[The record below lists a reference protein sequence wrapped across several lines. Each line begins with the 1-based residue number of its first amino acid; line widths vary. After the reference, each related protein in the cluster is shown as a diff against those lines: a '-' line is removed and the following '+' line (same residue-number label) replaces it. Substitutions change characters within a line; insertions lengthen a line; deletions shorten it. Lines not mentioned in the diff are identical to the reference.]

1 MKIELHK
8 ITVHEL
14 VNGYVNSEDEGVV
27 AYGGRLDVRP
37 KYQREFIYKAEQQTA
52 VIDTAIRGYPLNTMY
67 WAVRE
72 DGTFEIIDGQQRT
85 LSLCEYVAGKFAY
98 LFRYFGNLEKDEQ
111 ERLLGYELTVY
122 FCEGTDSEKL
132 EWFKTINI
140 AGEELTE
147 QELLNAVYAG
157 PWTSDLKKYFSRPS
171 GPAYGLGGRYMRG
184 EPIRQDYLATVLK
197 WKSGGDVKS
206 YMAVRQHAV
215 AATEEWLYF
224 KAVIGW
230 VETLFT
236 KYRKEM
242 KGLPWG
248 EFYNEF
254 SEKSYSPAALEKEV
268 AALMADREVQK
279 KSGIYEYVLSG
290 RTRPEKLNLRQLEDE
305 EKREA
310 YERQTAIAKKRGI
323 SNCPR
328 CANGIGG
335 MDATRIWA
343 YEEMEADHI
352 TPWSKGGRTVP
363 ENCQML
369 CADCNRRKGGE

>member
-8 ITVHEL
+8 ITVREL
-14 VNGYVNSEDEGVV
+14 VEGYVDDAESGVKGF
-27 AYGGRLDVRP
+27 GGKLDIRP
-37 KYQREFIYKAEQQTA
+37 AYQREFVYGEKERNA
-52 VIDTAIRGYPLNTMY
+52 VI
-67 WAVRE
+67 
-72 DGTFEIIDGQQRT
+72 
-85 LSLCEYVAGKFAY
+85 S
-98 LFRYFGNLEKDEQ
+98 
-111 ERLLGYELTVY
+111 TV
-122 FCEGTDSEKL
+122 
-132 EWFKTINI
+132 
-140 AGEELTE
+140 
-147 QELLNAVYAG
+147 
-157 PWTSDLKKYFSRPS
+157 
-171 GPAYGLGGRYMRG
+171 
-184 EPIRQDYLATVLK
+184 
-197 WKSGGDVKS
+197 
-206 YMAVRQHAV
+206 
-215 AATEEWLYF
+215 
-224 KAVIGW
+224 
-230 VETLFT
+230 
-236 KYRKEM
+236 M

-290 RTRPEKLNLRQLEDE
+290 RTRPEKLNLRQFEDE

-352 TPWSKGGRTVP
+352 KPWSKGGRTVA

-369 CADCNRRKGGE
+369 CADCNRRKGGK

>member
-8 ITVHEL
+8 ITVREL
-14 VNGYVNSEDEGVV
+14 VDGYVNSEDEGVV

-37 KYQREFIYKAEQQTA
+37 KYQREFIYKPEQQTA
-52 VIDTAIRGYPLNTMY
+52 VIDTAMRGYPLNTMY

-111 ERLLGYELTVY
+111 EKLLGYELTVY

-197 WKSGGDVKS
+197 WKSGGDVKN

-215 AATEEWLYF
+215 AATDEWLYF

-254 SEKSYSPAALEKEV
+254 SEKSYSPAALEKRSPRSWLTERCRKR
-268 AALMADREVQK
+268 AESTNM
-279 KSGIYEYVLSG
+279 SS
-290 RTRPEKLNLRQLEDE
+290 LEDSPG
-305 EKREA
+305 EA
-310 YERQTAIAKKRGI
+310 QSQA
-323 SNCPR
+323 
-328 CANGIGG
+328 
-335 MDATRIWA
+335 
-343 YEEMEADHI
+343 
-352 TPWSKGGRTVP
+352 V
-363 ENCQML
+363 
-369 CADCNRRKGGE
+369 